1 MARAS
6 YVMRGGRLVPKHLA
20 PPLEHQARGPSSDLP
35 CPHYISD
42 KLGEGVNGMWH
53 PATGEWMDSKSKFRA
68 ETEARGLTEMG
79 NEPFP
84 ERKVQTEAEL
94 RAEVAKE
101 IADTY
106 DQIAAEVVKVDDAKP
121 VNSDVLK
128 VELAKEA
135 HA

>member
-6 YVMRGGRLVPKHLA
+6 YVMRAGQLVPKHLA
-20 PPLEHQARGPSSDLP
+20 PPLEHQARGPQSELS
-35 CPHYISD
+35 CPNYISD
-42 KLGEGVNGMWH
+42 KLGDSVDGLWH
-53 PATGEWMDSKSKFRA
+53 PVTGEWMDSKSKFRA

-84 ERKVQTEAEL
+84 ERRVQTEAEL

-106 DQIAAEVVKVDDAKP
+106 DQIAAETVKVEDARP
-121 VNSDVLK
+121 VNSEILN
-128 VELAKEA
+128 VELAKNV
-135 HA
+135 

>member
-20 PPLEHQARGPSSDLP
+20 PPLEHQARGPQSELA

-42 KLGEGVNGMWH
+42 KIGDGVDGLWH
-53 PATGEWMDSKSKFRA
+53 PVTGEWMDSKSKFRA

-84 ERKVQTEAEL
+84 ERRVQTEAEL

-101 IADTY
+101 IAETY
-106 DQIAAEVVKVDDAKP
+106 DRIAAETVRVEGAKP
-121 VNSDVLK
+121 VNSEILN
-128 VELAKEA
+128 VELAKNV
-135 HA
+135 

>member
-6 YVMRGGRLVPKHLA
+6 YVMRNGHLVPKHLA
-20 PPLEHQARGPSSDLP
+20 EPLPQQVRGPSSDLA
-35 CPHYISD
+35 CPNYISD
-42 KLGEGVNGMWH
+42 KLGDGVEGMWH
-53 PATGEWMDSKSKFRA
+53 PATGEWMDSKSRFRA

-106 DQIAAEVVKVDDAKP
+106 DQIAAETVKVEDAKP
-121 VNSDVLK
+121 VNSEILN
-128 VELAKEA
+128 VELAKNV
-135 HA
+135 

>member
-6 YVMRGGRLVPKHLA
+6 YVLRGGRLVPKHLA
-20 PPLEHQARGPSSDLP
+20 PPLEHQARGPQSELA

-42 KLGEGVNGMWH
+42 KIGDGVDGLWH
-53 PATGEWMDSKSKFRA
+53 PVTGEWMDSKSKFRA

-84 ERKVQTEAEL
+84 ERRVQTEAEL

-101 IADTY
+101 IAETY
-106 DQIAAEVVKVDDAKP
+106 DRIAAETVRVEGAKP
-121 VNSDVLK
+121 VNSEILN
-128 VELAKEA
+128 VELAKNV
-135 HA
+135 